1 MFTSCLFK
9 VNFNLKFLLFKD
21 VEEIKI
27 GKEEATVNYKINRRV
42 TPIKGICIGHGESF
56 IIRGK
61 SNKEDRKKETGER
74 NIFTKV
80 LGKKTLKNAIRIHTK
95 IG

>member
-1 MFTSCLFK
+1 MFK
-9 VNFNLKFLLFKD
+9 N
-21 VEEIKI
+21 VEGIKI
-27 GKEEATVNYKINRRV
+27 CKEEATVNYKINRRV
-42 TPIKGICIGHGESF
+42 TPNRKGICIGHGETF

-80 LGKKTLKNAIRIHTK
+80 LEKKTLKVKNSIRIHTK